1 VIEIENPG
9 IYLAAVDA
17 RMIKQV
23 IAYPTPQ
30 VTDDVAASGLDV
42 SDVTLPVPCVPL
54 TCVDA
59 LAQKAYPLSRLAFD

>member
-9 IYLAAVDA
+9 IRLAAVDA

-30 VTDDVAASGLDV
+30 VTDDVAASDLDV

-59 LAQKAYPLSRLAFD
+59 LAQKAYPLSRLAVD

>member
-1 VIEIENPG
+1 VIEIENPR
-9 IYLAAVDA
+9 ICLAAIDA

-30 VTDDVAASGLDV
+30 VTDDVAASELDLG
-42 SDVTLPVPCVPL
+42 DVTLPIPCVPL

-59 LAQKAYPLSRLAFD
+59 LAQKAYPLSRLAFE